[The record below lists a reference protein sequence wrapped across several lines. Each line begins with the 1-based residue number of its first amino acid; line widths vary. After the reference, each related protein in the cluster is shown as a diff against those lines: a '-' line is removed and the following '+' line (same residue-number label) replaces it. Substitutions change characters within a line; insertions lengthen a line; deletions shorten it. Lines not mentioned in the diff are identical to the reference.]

1 MSSDAS
7 LETCPGCGDALG
19 RSGGATHPYVGASA
33 ACWSRFAEAGVTLPP
48 APLRRLVTDAYM
60 VQHPGVPE
68 RRSIRSVCVHL
79 VALCLVLEHDLP
91 PDHLSATL
99 QRIVDR
105 PPAWRWLDPP
115 IPNGDATI
123 GEVIAAAERGEATTA
138 IDAYVRGIWRA
149 WAMHHETVE
158 AWTREAWTVRA

>member
-1 MSSDAS
+1 
-7 LETCPGCGDALG
+7 
-19 RSGGATHPYVGASA
+19 
-33 ACWSRFAEAGVTLPP
+33 
-48 APLRRLVTDAYM
+48 M

-68 RRSIRSVCVHL
+68 RRSIQSVCAHL

-91 PDHLSATL
+91 PDRLSAVL
-99 QRIVDR
+99 QHVVDR

-123 GEVIAAAERGEATTA
+123 GDVMAAAEQGDAATA

-149 WAMHHETVE
+149 WATHHGTVE
-158 AWTREAWTVRA
+158 AWAREAWTVRT